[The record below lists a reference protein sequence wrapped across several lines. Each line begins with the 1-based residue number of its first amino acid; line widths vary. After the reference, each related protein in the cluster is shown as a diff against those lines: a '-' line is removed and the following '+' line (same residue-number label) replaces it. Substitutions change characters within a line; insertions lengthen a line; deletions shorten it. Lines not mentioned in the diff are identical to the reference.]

1 MHDTLIPVFE
11 EETMPRVTWLMVLE
25 KPESPIGTRAGPSPF
40 VAVQRIS
47 LSEKKL
53 ALVVETLRKFLS

>member
-1 MHDTLIPVFE
+1 
-11 EETMPRVTWLMVLE
+11 MPRVTWLMVLE